1 MFLWPRWWFLICIT
15 IELRNFSKEP
25 SSWEQTTKEK
35 TKCFGATYLLQWAND
50 CRRFALYLLGTGIS
64 LDKCAHYHRMCLL
77 SALRSIDAGTL
88 LPDPWPLPGHKVGYF
103 MNATWQPMDRQKDN
117 KHVAAHVRIR
127 LWLGRNSN
135 LLQGWRKMQRERERG
150 AAGCVSGLWRGRC
163 ALFAIIRSNS
173 INNIELIRLSGN

>member
-1 MFLWPRWWFLICIT
+1 MFW
-15 IELRNFSKEP
+15 S
-25 SSWEQTTKEK
+25 
-35 TKCFGATYLLQWAND
+35 YLLATVGQRLSSV
-50 CRRFALYLLGTGIS
+50 CFLSIGTGIS
-64 LDKCAHYHRMCLL
+64 LDKCAHYHRMCSL

-88 LPDPWPLPGHKVGYF
+88 LPAPWPLPGHKVGYF

-117 KHVAAHVRIR
+117 KHVASHSHRIPIRIR

-135 LLQGWRKMQRERERG
+135 LLQRMEEDAERERERG

>member
-15 IELRNFSKEP
+15 IELGNFSKEP
-25 SSWEQTTKEK
+25 SSWEQTTKGK

-50 CRRFALYLLGTGIS
+50 CRRFAFYLLGTAIS
-64 LDKCAHYHRMCLL
+64 LDKCAHYHRMCSL

-88 LPDPWPLPGHKVGYF
+88 LPAPWPFTGHKVGYF

-117 KHVAAHVRIR
+117 KHVAAHSHRIPIRIR

-135 LLQGWRKMQRERERG
+135 LLQRIEERMQRERER
-150 AAGCVSGLWRGRC
+150 RGRLC
-163 ALFAIIRSNS
+163 VWPLERPLRFVCDHQIKFN
-173 INNIELIRLSGN
+173 